1 MTQQV
6 SHGLLRSCLLLS
18 IHSCICSVLAVACD
32 GCSMLWHASF
42 WHDFCVTPCD
52 FHVTLGLLLSL
63 DAPVGAVWGW
73 ELVGKVCK
81 VCCLLP
87 AAAEGQVLVD
97 GVDLSLLDA
106 HWYRSNM
113 GVVAQEPRLFSLTV
127 RDNITYG
134 CPFRSVHCQA
144 GSVLI
149 PASVAFL
156 CLFCELYCCAARFTC
171 LKLGTSG

>member
-1 MTQQV
+1 
-6 SHGLLRSCLLLS
+6 
-18 IHSCICSVLAVACD
+18 
-32 GCSMLWHASF
+32 
-42 WHDFCVTPCD
+42 
-52 FHVTLGLLLSL
+52 VTLGLLVSL
-63 DAPVGAVWGW
+63 DAPVDAVWGW
-73 ELVGKVCK
+73 ELFGKVCK

-113 GVVAQEPRLFSLTV
+113 GVVSQEPRLFSLTV

-134 CPFRSVHCQA
+134 CPFRSVHSQA

-149 PASVAFL
+149 PVSVAFL
-156 CLFCELYCCAARFTC
+156 CLFCELYCCAARQMYVLLLHCLTC